1 MTPDTTTPD
10 ADTVQ
15 VNFEVRAVER
25 VLDRGALVGLAIVD
39 IDIAGIALTLQ
50 GVQIV
55 QEPAG
60 LSIRSP
66 VFRHPRSG
74 RWLPG
79 VLLPP
84 ELAEAIRAEVGPRFN
99 ATP

>member
-1 MTPDTTTPD
+1 MSTTPTPD
-10 ADTVQ
+10 ADTVP
-15 VNFEVRAVER
+15 VRFEVKAVER

-39 IDIAGIALTLQ
+39 IDIAGVELTLQ

-55 QEPAG
+55 REAGG

-84 ELAEAIRAEVGPRFN
+84 ELAEAIRAEVGPRFVE
-99 ATP
+99 TL